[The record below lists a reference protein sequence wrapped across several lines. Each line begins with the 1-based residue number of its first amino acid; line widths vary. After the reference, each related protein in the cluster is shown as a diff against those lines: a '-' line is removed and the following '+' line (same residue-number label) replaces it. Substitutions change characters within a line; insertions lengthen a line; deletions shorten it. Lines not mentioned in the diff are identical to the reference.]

1 MSGFLK
7 NRLNK
12 GFTLIEIIVSIFII
26 GLVAVGVLIFFPT
39 SKMATEESS
48 LKTRIANS
56 VVSKMEEL
64 RGIRYKGLEV
74 KYNNYND
81 PSSKVFTLGL
91 DVESGVVTLNDEPID
106 SEHDLYEYFKF
117 GDWKDDL
124 SKLGVSKGL
133 IEIKRI
139 EESSST
145 IDNLLSV
152 RIRAEWGKDKSYE
165 ITTYISE

>member
-74 KYNNYND
+74 KYDSYK
-81 PSSKVFTLGL
+81 SSSDELTLGL
-91 DVESGVVTLNDEPID
+91 DVESGVVTLNNEPID

-133 IEIKRI
+133 IEIKRV

>member
-12 GFTLIEIIVSIFII
+12 GFTLIEIIISIFII

-39 SKMATEESS
+39 SKMATEESG

-64 RGIRYKGLEV
+64 KGIGYGELENE
-74 KYNNYND
+74 YNNYKN
-81 PSSKVFTLGL
+81 SSDEFLLGL
-91 DVESGVVTLNDEPID
+91 DVGSGVVKLNNEPID
-106 SEHDLYEYFKF
+106 SEHDLYKYFKF
-117 GDWKDDL
+117 GGWRDDL
-124 SKLGVSKGL
+124 SKLGVTKGL

-152 RIRAEWGKDKSYE
+152 RISVEWGKDKSYE